1 MATRVSSTSLGIS
14 LAILIVVCMVDADA
28 DGFSVSLIHRDS
40 SSLPFSN
47 PSETQ
52 LERVANAMR
61 RSIGRVAR
69 FTCNMIDVDS
79 SDAVAP
85 LIADYGEYLMNISLG
100 MPPYPVLA
108 IADTGSDIIWTQCK
122 PCVNCYKP
130 DAPVFDPKLSS
141 TYRPIPCSSEVC
153 ALLADDG
160 SFCSSSRGVC
170 QYRLTYEQNSYASG
184 DFARETLTLGT
195 TTPDVNVAFPNTLF
209 GCGHDNTGT
218 FSPKSSGI
226 IGLAEGPGSLITQ
239 LGPTI
244 RGKFSYCMVPHSTV
258 ANQKTST
265 MHFGENAVVSGN
277 TVTSTPL
284 FSSTLP
290 TSFYFLQLNFVSV
303 GRTMIPFSGT
313 SFGSP
318 GNIIVDSGTPFS
330 IVPNDFLT
338 EFANAVEVLTIGSN
352 KTSDPQ
358 GVLSLCYMI
367 DSNLEVPPITM
378 HFKGGDVELTA
389 ANIFVP
395 MSETV
400 TCLAFIGDDDVS
412 IYGNL
417 AQQDFLIGYDLQKRT
432 VSFKPTDC
440 TQN

>member
-1 MATRVSSTSLGIS
+1 
-14 LAILIVVCMVDADA
+14 MVDADA

-79 SDAVAP
+79 SYSP

-160 SFCSSSRGVC
+160 SFCSSSLHGDIC
-170 QYRLTYEQNSYASG
+170 QYRVTYADTWHTSG
-184 DFARETLTLGT
+184 DLASETLVLGT
-195 TTPDVNVAFPNTLF
+195 TTELIHVVFPNTIF
-209 GCGHDNTGT
+209 GCGHHNTGM
-218 FSPKSSGI
+218 FPGI
-226 IGLAEGPGSLITQ
+226 IGLGAGPGSLISQ
-239 LGPTI
+239 LGPSFG
-244 RGKFSYCMVPHSTV
+244 GKFSYCMIPLFVTNPE
-258 ANQKTST
+258 NTST
-265 MHFGENAVVSGN
+265 MHFGKNAVVSG
-277 TVTSTPL
+277 TDVVTTPL
-284 FSSTLP
+284 LSSDLGSTFYTLQLESASVGSTKISFGDSSSTR
-290 TSFYFLQLNFVSV
+290 SS
-303 GRTMIPFSGT
+303 T

>member
-79 SDAVAP
+79 SYFAP

-141 TYRPIPCSSEVC
+141 TY
-153 ALLADDG
+153 
-160 SFCSSSRGVC
+160 
-170 QYRLTYEQNSYASG
+170 
-184 DFARETLTLGT
+184 
-195 TTPDVNVAFPNTLF
+195 VNVAFPNTLF

-358 GVLSLCYMI
+358 GVLSLCY
-367 DSNLEVPPITM
+367 
-378 HFKGGDVELTA
+378 
-389 ANIFVP
+389 
-395 MSETV
+395 ETV

>member
-1 MATRVSSTSLGIS
+1 
-14 LAILIVVCMVDADA
+14 MVDADA

-69 FTCNMIDVDS
+69 FTCNPTS
-79 SDAVAP
+79 PADAVAP

-160 SFCSSSRGVC
+160 SFCSSSLHGDIC
-170 QYRLTYEQNSYASG
+170 QYRVTYADTWHTSG
-184 DFARETLTLGT
+184 DLASETLVLGT
-195 TTPDVNVAFPNTLF
+195 TTELIHVVFPNTIF
-209 GCGHDNTGT
+209 GCGHHNTGM
-218 FSPKSSGI
+218 FPGI
-226 IGLAEGPGSLITQ
+226 IGLGAGPGSLISQ
-239 LGPTI
+239 LGPSFG
-244 RGKFSYCMVPHSTV
+244 GKFSYCMIPLFVTNPE
-258 ANQKTST
+258 NTST
-265 MHFGENAVVSGN
+265 MHFGKNAVVSG
-277 TVTSTPL
+277 TDVVTTPL
-284 FSSTLP
+284 LSSDLGSTFYTLQLESASVGSTKISFGDSSSTR
-290 TSFYFLQLNFVSV
+290 SS
-303 GRTMIPFSGT
+303 T

>member
-69 FTCNMIDVDS
+69 FTCNMIDA
-79 SDAVAP
+79 DAVAP

-284 FSSTLP
+284 FSS
-290 TSFYFLQLNFVSV
+290 
-303 GRTMIPFSGT
+303 
-313 SFGSP
+313 SP